1 MTLATLR
8 RRLSEEGGFTLA
20 LVAGVLVFAALLGA
34 AAYGAARGEIGQ
46 SGETRDAKQAY
57 AAAEAGINWYMARLG
72 ADNEYWAKCTSVPAV
87 ATGVPAPV
95 NAEWASG
102 PTDTRTRWRTL
113 TGSTARYAIELL
125 PRPGASG
132 CSSTTMIDSTGA
144 LRIRS
149 TGLYNGKYRSIVARL
164 TRVRFLDFLYFTKYE
179 TTDPLAYSSS
189 QIASANTYCADRY
202 RTARTNGTFACKE
215 IQFASFD
222 AVRGPLHS
230 NDSLLICGASTFGR
244 TGKEDS
250 VETSASTPGFTK
262 PGGSGCS
269 AAPNFQ
275 TGFKTGA
282 NPLEMPE
289 TNDLLASSAGLTLR
303 GTNVIVLKSNGTMD
317 VTRVQTGVT
326 TNYPIPANGLVYV
339 DTDTTIGGCSRTVP
353 PLDVEYGGTNTT
365 SIEPN
370 GCANAYVSGSYN
382 KSVTIASAKDVIVNA
397 NLTMASGAD
406 VLAGLIANNFVRVYH
421 PVTTHST
428 SNGACAGDNITS
440 SMLPDARAP
449 YGPTM
454 AGVRIDAA
462 ILSLQHSFTV
472 DSYDCGDALG
482 NLSVSGAIAQKYR
495 GAVGTSGGTG
505 YAKDYNYDDRLKF
518 RNPPLFL
525 DPLNAAWKVLR
536 TNEQV
541 PARAPR

>member
-57 AAAEAGINWYMARLG
+57 AAAEAGINWYMARLT

-87 ATGVPAPV
+87 ATGIPAPV
-95 NAEWASG
+95 NAEWNG
-102 PTDTRTRWRTL
+102 TMPDTRTRWRTL
-113 TGSTARYAIELL
+113 TGSTAKYAIELL

-132 CSSTTMIDSTGA
+132 CSSTTMIDATGA

-149 TGLYNGKYRSIVARL
+149 TGVYNGKYRSIVARL

-179 TTDPLAYSSS
+179 TTDPLAYPSS

-202 RTARTNGTFACKE
+202 RTARANSTFSCKE

-244 TGKEDS
+244 AGKEDS
-250 VETSASTPGFTK
+250 VETSASAPGFSR

-269 AAPNFQ
+269 TAPNFQ

-289 TNDLLASSAGLTLR
+289 TNDLLASSAGLTLN
-303 GTNVIVLKSNGTMD
+303 GTNRIVLKSNGTMD

-326 TNYPIPANGLVYV
+326 TNYAVPANGLVYV

-353 PLDVEYGGTNTT
+353 PLDVEYGGTNTA

-382 KSVTIASAKDVIVNA
+382 RSVTIASAKDVIVNA
-397 NLTMASGAD
+397 NLTMAAGAD

-428 SNGACAGDNITS
+428 TNGACDGDNITATS
-440 SMLPDARAP
+440 GDVRAP
-449 YGPTM
+449 YGPAMTN
-454 AGVRIDAA
+454 VRIDAA

-472 DSYDCGDALG
+472 DSYDCGAALS
-482 NLSVSGAIAQKYR
+482 NLTVSGAIAQKYR

-505 YAKDYNYDDRLKF
+505 YAKDYNYDDRLKY